1 MKRNN
6 SYEVWS
12 IASRNFSFDTII
24 LSIYLLLK
32 QKKCCYLHVLYSRLQ
47 RNNINQYWIPSTT
60 KISPDLG
67 CYIQNKLGQLLT
79 KEKCTTGDRSRLLFA
94 YLCVSKVI
102 RATKVC
108 ALQVNCFLVMV
119 ITSHLCKETLTE
131 THGQS
136 GEQVMFSNDDKNT

>member
-24 LSIYLLLK
+24 LSFYLLLK
-32 QKKCCYLHVLYSRLQ
+32 QKSVVIYMYYRLQ

-131 THGQS
+131 TQGQS
-136 GEQVMFSNDDKNT
+136 GG

>member
-24 LSIYLLLK
+24 LSFYLLLK
-32 QKKCCYLHVLYSRLQ
+32 QKSVVIYMYYRLQ

-67 CYIQNKLGQLLT
+67 CYIQSKLGQLLT

-131 THGQS
+131 TQGQS
-136 GEQVMFSNDDKNT
+136 GY

>member
-24 LSIYLLLK
+24 LSFYLLLK
-32 QKKCCYLHVLYSRLQ
+32 QKSVVIYMYYRLQ

-119 ITSHLCKETLTE
+119 ITSQLCKETLTE
-131 THGQS
+131 TQGQS
-136 GEQVMFSNDDKNT
+136 GY

>member
-24 LSIYLLLK
+24 LSFYL
-32 QKKCCYLHVLYSRLQ
+32 KKCCYLHVLYSRLQ

-67 CYIQNKLGQLLT
+67 CYIQSKLGQLLT
-79 KEKCTTGDRSRLLFA
+79 KEKCTTRDRSRLLFA

-108 ALQVNCFLVMV
+108 ALQVNCFLIMV

-131 THGQS
+131 TQGQS
-136 GEQVMFSNDDKNT
+136 GY

>member
-1 MKRNN
+1 M
-6 SYEVWS
+6 Y
-12 IASRNFSFDTII
+12 
-24 LSIYLLLK
+24 
-32 QKKCCYLHVLYSRLQ
+32 VLYSRLQ

-131 THGQS
+131 TQGQS
-136 GEQVMFSNDDKNT
+136 GYQRSESKLCFLMMTKTHNDWHINHYYKDFFVTIFQKMENFEEKKWIF

>member
-24 LSIYLLLK
+24 LSFYLLLK
-32 QKKCCYLHVLYSRLQ
+32 QKSVVIYMYYRLQ

-102 RATKVC
+102 RTTKVC
-108 ALQVNCFLVMV
+108 ALQVNCFLVML

-131 THGQS
+131 TQGQS
-136 GEQVMFSNDDKNT
+136 GY

>member
-6 SYEVWS
+6 SYKVWS

-24 LSIYLLLK
+24 HVLSFYLLLK
-32 QKKCCYLHVLYSRLQ
+32 QKKCCYLYVLYSRLQ
-47 RNNINQYWIPSTT
+47 RNNINQYLIPSTT

-108 ALQVNCFLVMV
+108 ALQVNCFLVME

-131 THGQS
+131 TQGQS
-136 GEQVMFSNDDKNT
+136 GG

>member
-1 MKRNN
+1 MKRNH
-6 SYEVWS
+6 SYKVWS

-24 LSIYLLLK
+24 LSFYLLLK
-32 QKKCCYLHVLYSRLQ
+32 QKSVVIYMYYRLQ

-119 ITSHLCKETLTE
+119 ITSHLCKETLKE
-131 THGQS
+131 TQGQS
-136 GEQVMFSNDDKNT
+136 GG

>member
-24 LSIYLLLK
+24 LSFYLLLK

-67 CYIQNKLGQLLT
+67 CYIKSKLGQLLT

-119 ITSHLCKETLTE
+119 ITSHLCKDMLTK
-131 THGQS
+131 TQSQS
-136 GEQVMFSNDDKNT
+136 GG

>member
-1 MKRNN
+1 M
-6 SYEVWS
+6 Y
-12 IASRNFSFDTII
+12 
-24 LSIYLLLK
+24 Y
-32 QKKCCYLHVLYSRLQ
+32 RLQ

-131 THGQS
+131 TQGQS
-136 GEQVMFSNDDKNT
+136 GY